1 MDTNVNTY
9 SIISLSKNVKNRL
22 CNRCISIAFV
32 EVCVF
37 KLQLTH
43 LLNAHSTLK
52 VTLDLETVIHMVPIC
67 SAIFL
72 TA

>member
-52 VTLDLETVIHMVPIC
+52 VTLETVIHMVSIC